1 MPAAMDALNTIE
13 AMRRRRQGGAMEPSL
28 MASGAMPMPANPMT
42 GLTPLPPA
50 INVPTLPTPAS
61 PMAAPAPG
69 GQMYGPAMQGR
80 NFMLDRGDG
89 MPLLPYFS
97 KTGAAPNIP
106 GMTAF
111 DVGPA
116 EGLMGGSPKD
126 EMYGPPMPPKGGAV
140 EGLMGGAFLN
150 DKGNFRG
157 ILPML
162 FGPSLSMEKSP
173 GDFTGLVPGMFSGI
187 SSIFGD

>member
-13 AMRRRRQGGAMEPSL
+13 AMRRRRQGGAMAPSL

-42 GLTPLPPA
+42 GLTPLPPP

-89 MPLLPYFS
+89 TPLLPYFS

-106 GMTAF
+106 GMTAT
-111 DVGPA
+111 DVGA
-116 EGLMGGSPKD
+116 AGGLLGGADKD
-126 EMYGPPMPPKGGAV
+126 EMYGPPMPSSAEGGGLLGGAI
-140 EGLMGGAFLN
+140 MN
-150 DKGNFRG
+150 QQGNFRG

>member
-1 MPAAMDALNTIE
+1 MAVAMNALNTIE
-13 AMRRRRQGGAMEPSL
+13 AMRRRRQGGGAAAPSL

-42 GLTPLPPA
+42 GLTPLPPP

-61 PMAAPAPG
+61 PMAMPA
-69 GQMYGPAMQGR
+69 QAAGPAMQGR

-89 MPLLPYFS
+89 APLLPYYS
-97 KTGAAPNIP
+97 RTGAAPNIP
-106 GMTAF
+106 GMTAT

-116 EGLMGGSPKD
+116 EGLMGGATAAAPAAASAP
-126 EMYGPPMPPKGGAV
+126 V

-162 FGPSLSMEKSP
+162 FGPSLSMDKNP
-173 GDFTGLVPGMFSGI
+173 GEFTGLVPGLFSGL
-187 SSIFGD
+187 SGIFGGE